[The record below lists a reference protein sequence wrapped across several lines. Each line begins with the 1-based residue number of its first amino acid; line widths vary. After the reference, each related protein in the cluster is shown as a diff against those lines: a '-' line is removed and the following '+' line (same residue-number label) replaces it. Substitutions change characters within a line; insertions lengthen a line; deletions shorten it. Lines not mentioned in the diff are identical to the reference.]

1 MPETRQ
7 PELQARI
14 NSLRQSINQH
24 NHYYHA
30 LDDPR
35 ISDAEYDRLMAEL
48 LELEAAYPD
57 LVTDDSPTQRVG
69 AAPLSSFQ
77 EVRHER
83 PMLSLSNAFSDED
96 VQGFHQRIR
105 QTLGVDGITYCAELK
120 MDGLAI
126 SLLYEAGRLVR
137 AATRGDGTRGED
149 VTPNVRTIAAVPL
162 RLIGDDIPQRLEV
175 RGEVYMSR
183 KGFEQLN
190 RDQAAAD
197 AKQFAN
203 PRNAAA
209 GSLRLLDSSITAERP
224 LTMFC
229 YGTGLV
235 EGGSLPEG
243 HYQTLKKLQTWGLR
257 ISDQTRQLVGID
269 ACLEF
274 YKEVLARRAALP
286 YEIDGVVYKLDD
298 YSQQEEMGFISRAP
312 RWAIAHKFPPEEA
325 LTRVENIEVQVG
337 RTGALTPVA
346 RLQPV
351 RVGGVMVTNATLHNR
366 QELERKD
373 VRVGDTVVV
382 RRAGDVIPEVLRVIP
397 EKRPADAAPY
407 KMPQRCPV
415 CDSEVVQEESQAVM
429 RCSGGLICPAQRIQ
443 SIIHFASRKAMDIE
457 GLGDKL
463 VEQLVENKLVR
474 DLPDLYSLDVARL
487 AEMERMGE
495 KSAQNLLDAIQKSK
509 QTQLPRFLYAMGIRE
524 VGEATA
530 MALAE
535 HFGSLQ
541 KIATASKEQL
551 LEVPDVGPVVAD
563 NVLSFFRQTDNR
575 ALIEGLT
582 RPGMIS
588 WPDIQP
594 VEAVEGHLQ
603 GKTFVLTGSLESL
616 TRDEAKMK
624 LQASGAKV
632 SSSVS
637 SKTSYVVA
645 GEKAGSK
652 YDKALKLGVP
662 ILSEEELLQLLER
675 S

>member
-69 AAPLSSFQ
+69 AVPLSSFQ

-83 PMLSLSNAFSDED
+83 PMLSLSNAFSDEE
-96 VQGFHQRIR
+96 VQGFHQRIC
-105 QTLGVDGITYCAELK
+105 QTLGVDNITYCAELK

-397 EKRPADAAPY
+397 EKRPADAVPY
-407 KMPQRCPV
+407 QMPQRCPV